1 MTTATITI
9 TAAELRQR
17 DPRRF
22 EKEYYAWLQYAF
34 AHDWLDYVYDDF
46 IADCEKE
53 GITVGPQ
60 SIQFSVGHCQSDYAS
75 FEGSVAID
83 EHMRRTGA
91 DQEYPALL
99 LDAEDYR
106 GYARWKHGYR
116 HRGSG
121 SVDLDYV
128 PGNCYPSGV
137 FADLP
142 SEAWDELVEE
152 QWGAYV
158 DRLEGELTERFKD
171 LEHELYQ
178 RLSDEYDHLSSE
190 DSFVESC
197 ECNEV
202 TFEIEEEEDEISCD
216 GER

>member
-1 MTTATITI
+1 MTTITI

-34 AHDWLDYVYDDF
+34 DYDWWDCAYDDF

-53 GITVGPQ
+53 GIYVEAK

-83 EHMRRTGA
+83 EHMRHTGA

-99 LDAEDYR
+99 LDMESYR
-106 GYARWKHGYR
+106 GYAQWKHGYR

-128 PGNCYPSGV
+128 PGNGYPSGV
-137 FADLP
+137 FAGLP
-142 SEAWDELVEE
+142 SEAWDALVEE

-158 DRLEGELTERFKD
+158 DRLEGELAERFKD
-171 LEHELYQ
+171 LEDELYK
-178 RLSDEYDHLSSE
+178 RLSDEYDHLSAE
-190 DSFVESC
+190 DAFVESC

-202 TFEIEEEEDEISCD
+202 TFEIEEEDHEVSCD